1 MWYYCSWRMSSVWKG
16 LGRQSWVCRS
26 WKIRFNHIEWLGSHR
41 DFESYKSLY
50 FITYFVSKNPDFSIS
65 FKFKALIHSF
75 TASAFVHFISF
86 RLPELSTRCFVFRWN
101 FQCSQYSEEGR
112 NKRYLWVA
120 TEIIVFSPFCVH
132 TLKVASILTYSDF
145 LQRFAVFRDDGAGS
159 VIIWGLP
166 SHGAFCVIHPIFS
179 VVISDISFM
188 IPRPQKHTVDLQ

>member
-1 MWYYCSWRMSSVWKG
+1 MSSVWKG

-26 WKIRFNHIEWLGSHR
+26 WKIRFNYIEWLGSHR
-41 DFESYKSLY
+41 NFETYKSLY

-86 RLPELSTRCFVFRWN
+86 RLPELSPRCFVFRWK
-101 FQCSQYSEEGR
+101 FQGSQYSEEGR

-132 TLKVASILTYSDF
+132 SQSRFYSNVLWLFAKICHLPRRWSWVCDNLGLVLSWSF
-145 LQRFAVFRDDGAGS
+145 LCHPPYISRGYFSRHFFHDSQAPKAYYRLA
-159 VIIWGLP
+159 VII
-166 SHGAFCVIHPIFS
+166 
-179 VVISDISFM
+179 
-188 IPRPQKHTVDLQ
+188 